1 MENEK
6 NNINK
11 TPSRMSRIAFPR
23 AKYGALLAIVIIFL
37 ILIILYK
44 DSIL

>member
-1 MENEK
+1 MENKEYNK
-6 NNINK
+6 NK
-11 TPSRMSRIAFPR
+11 TPHRMSRIAFPR

-44 DSIL
+44 DLIL